1 MVKYIFFQFSIKT
14 MKKVNQLSEK
24 EIKELREQFKQKH
37 DRSILFQDRHGSI
50 LSRIRDFFR
59 FKGCIPMP

>member
-1 MVKYIFFQFSIKT
+1 